1 MPTFIFTCNKILTM
15 KNLIGLFVIA
25 LILLNVVYSSS
36 GDDVAQLALNYLSKR
51 FGYANYEIVSIN
63 KWEEEYYVVASEGK
77 NYYHMV
83 VEKNNVTNLE
93 VRELNMNFELSN
105 KTDAFLIECLNEEK
119 KGFGLEFSK
128 TISMTYYRKNY
139 QIHKDSILTINN
151 ISLIEHIGKQRIPA
165 INEIIKEINLIQFKP
180 TVSFLKLSNNKVIAI
195 NINYEYYL
203 NNSTR
208 LNLIFTVIPSSSY
221 IANLTNNF
229 LIKEY
234 ALTVSLFLNNYNKIY
249 ENSSLALKIVFNKN
263 IINQEVFKKTFYK
276 NDWLEVFVSSNN
288 EIIGKGNEILL
299 NFDFKN
305 GNSVQEIKIIYR
317 QIKEFTS
324 ILYDYTTI
332 FFSIIMIILVVSFM
346 LVRYRKIKKEL
357 G

>member
-25 LILLNVVYSSS
+25 LILLNTVYSSN
-36 GDDVAQLALNYLSKR
+36 DDVAQLALNYLSKR
-51 FGYANYEIVSIN
+51 FGYANYEIVTIN
-63 KWEEEYYVVASEGK
+63 KWEEEYYVIASEGK
-77 NYYHMV
+77 NYYHMI

-93 VRELNMNFELSN
+93 VRELNMEFELTN
-105 KTDAFLIECLNEEK
+105 KTNAFLIECLNKEK
-119 KGFGLEFSK
+119 KGFGLEFNK
-128 TISMTYYRKNY
+128 TISMIYYRKNY
-139 QIHKDSILTINN
+139 QIHEDSILIIKN
-151 ISLIEHIGKQRIPA
+151 ISLIEYIGKQKVPA
-165 INEIIKEINLIQFKP
+165 INEIVEEINLTQFKP
-180 TVSFLKLSNNKVIAI
+180 AINLLKLSNNEVIAI
-195 NINYEYYL
+195 NINYEYYF
-203 NNSTR
+203 NNSTK
-208 LNLIFTVIPSSSY
+208 LNLIFTVVPSSSY

-234 ALTVSLFLNNYNKIY
+234 ALTVSLFLKNYNKKY
-249 ENSSLALKIVFNKN
+249 ENSLLALKIVFNKN

-288 EIIGKGNEILL
+288 EIIGKDNEIFL
-299 NFDFKN
+299 NFDLKN

-324 ILYDYTTI
+324 IFYDYTTI
-332 FFSIIMIILVVSFM
+332 LFSIIMIILIVSFM
-346 LVRYRKIKKEL
+346 LIRYRKIKKEL